1 MSDLEKQEQARLE
14 AERARLLAVKMV
26 LTQTTNTLGW
36 SYIKKIAANIVQSS
50 LQHSLNVEDE
60 KESEQFRI
68 EARVAQKIFGQMFT
82 VIETALDFGTEA
94 QADWFSELDA
104 FVEAKE
110 NENGNA

>member
-14 AERARLLAVKMV
+14 AERARLLAIKAV
-26 LTQTTNTLGW
+26 LSQTTSTLGW
-36 SYIKKIAANIVQSS
+36 AYIKKIAENIVQTS

-68 EARVAQKIFGQMFT
+68 EARVGKKIFGQMFT
-82 VIETALDFGTEA
+82 VIETALDFGTESEPE
-94 QADWFSELDA
+94 WFSELDA
-104 FVEAKE
+104 FAEAKE